1 MSKIRATAWIRDGVL
16 VERMHVNP
24 CAFALS
30 YLSLGEKL
38 SGLPLQASS
47 LTDLV
52 QFAFETSGLSCR
64 DKGLAYAQ
72 HKQVTLSE
80 QSLLKLTE
88 TYNDIAARAALS
100 CRYFP
105 GAVDLLQKLSQGG
118 CKNFITSAV
127 SQAFLN
133 KWLETDAAK
142 EISPYLYEVLGERA
156 QMQKGQG
163 HFRHIADIV
172 KGEPIY
178 YIADAPLEIAQ
189 ALPLHL
195 SLGVETIGFANQIDN
210 AKIQDGFHIALA
222 AALRSN
228 LDQEFLHA
236 VKHLQPAQINLPDAR
251 QSLQKA
257 GAHHLVSAPADT
269 IFAQLDYLLFPSE

>member
-30 YLSLGEKL
+30 YLSLGEKI

-52 QFAFETSGLSCR
+52 QFAFDTSGLSCS
-64 DKGLAYAQ
+64 DKALAYARQ
-72 HKQVTLSE
+72 KQIDLSE

-105 GAVDLLQKLSQGG
+105 GAASLLQKLSQGG

-127 SQAFLN
+127 SQPVLD
-133 KWLETDAAK
+133 KWLETDLAI
-142 EISPYLYEVLGERA
+142 EISPYLYEVLGERPH
-156 QMQKGQG
+156 MQKGEG
-163 HFRHIADIV
+163 HFRHIAEIV

-189 ALPLHL
+189 ALPFHM

-210 AKIQDGFHIALA
+210 AKVQEGFQLALA
-222 AALRSN
+222 AALNGN
-228 LDQEFLHA
+228 LEPDFFSAIKDL
-236 VKHLQPAQINLPDAR
+236 KPAQINLPDSR

-257 GAHHLVSAPADT
+257 GAHHIVSAPADI
-269 IFAQLDYLLFPSE
+269 IFAQLNALLS